1 LHIFGD
7 VGSCFF
13 CFNLAEAQKH
23 YKEDANFKNFFLLN
37 RHRIKTE
44 YLSKNLGSLLVI
56 LVFPVAW
63 WVAHTDRTV
72 FDPLNQGDNCEGDIV
87 FGLLGVYT
95 MIFACIFSYLAYNL
109 VGSMDNFEIKE
120 ELKITAVIGVL
131 TFIPWILFNVQ
142 SDMANVNANV
152 FPFSTLC
159 LNIAAVVA
167 FYMSTV
173 APVGKSFEEEKMKLS
188 IPEAVGDLSN
198 LEGILSTKLSRDV
211 FRTFLANVTLAFELF
226 TCFFHDN
233 DPLGMEQ

>member
-1 LHIFGD
+1 MFADTFPCALLLFGATILIL
-7 VGSCFF
+7 GLFIAYLWRCWILFF

-109 VGSMDNFEIKE
+109 VGSMDNFGIKE

-142 SDMANVNANV
+142 SDMANVNAV
-152 FPFSTLC
+152 SILSQVICKILC
-159 LNIAAVVA
+159 L
-167 FYMSTV
+167 FRMSFPSPRFV
-173 APVGKSFEEEKMKLS
+173 S
-188 IPEAVGDLSN
+188 ILRPWLHF
-198 LEGILSTKLSRDV
+198 ICRQSRQC
-211 FRTFLANVTLAFELF
+211 AN
-226 TCFFHDN
+226 
-233 DPLGMEQ
+233 PLKRKR